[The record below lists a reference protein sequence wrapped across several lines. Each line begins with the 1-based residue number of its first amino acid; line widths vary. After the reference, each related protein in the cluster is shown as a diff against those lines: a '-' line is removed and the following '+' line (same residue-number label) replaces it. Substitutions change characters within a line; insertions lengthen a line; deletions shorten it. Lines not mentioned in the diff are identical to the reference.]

1 MTTIVYLIHKGIN
14 KPITFKGLQGQY
26 ILYGGAI
33 LTGDMLLFA
42 ILYIGGVSTWIS
54 LPLTMTLGSAG
65 ILTIS
70 RLSHRYGAFGLLK
83 KRAAR
88 RLPPTLRSHSQKLFI
103 SLKK

>member
-1 MTTIVYLIHKGIN
+1 MTTSVYLIHKGIN
-14 KPITFKGLQGQY
+14 KPIVYKGLQGQY

-33 LTGDMLLFA
+33 LIGDMLLFA
-42 ILYIGGVSTWIS
+42 VLYLSGVTPWIC
-54 LPLTMTLGSAG
+54 LPLTTTLGAAG

-70 RLSHRYGAFGLLK
+70 RLSHRYGVFGLLK